1 MENGQGKKYAVV
13 EMLMAKA
20 KCGDNDAMA
29 ELIERMEP
37 LIITCCRRYFGYM
50 DEDLMQMGRMKCIM
64 LVREFDVERDIRI
77 LGYMKSMLSYYF
89 WDIKKK
95 DIRLTENET
104 SMTQE
109 NENYVQDR
117 PVIEMGYGWIEIE
130 DLLNGLTEKE
140 RYVVLENI
148 IGQEKLVD
156 VAKSLSISYDYSK
169 DIKKSAISKL
179 RKVIKSS

>member
-64 LVREFDVERDIRI
+64 LIREFDVDRDIRF

-140 RYVVLENI
+140 R
-148 IGQEKLVD
+148 
-156 VAKSLSISYDYSK
+156 
-169 DIKKSAISKL
+169 
-179 RKVIKSS
+179 

>member
-1 MENGQGKKYAVV
+1 
-13 EMLMAKA
+13 
-20 KCGDNDAMA
+20 
-29 ELIERMEP
+29 
-37 LIITCCRRYFGYM
+37 
-50 DEDLMQMGRMKCIM
+50 
-64 LVREFDVERDIRI
+64 
-77 LGYMKSMLSYYF
+77 MKSMLSYYF